1 MNTFKVVSCYLII
14 TDKAEKGRLYQSLI
28 YGNSRVLS
36 YQYCAAVF
44 VLKSVKQTSLLNPDI
59 ERYML
64 NAICHMLMDNDKYSE
79 IFYVCKERVE
89 YI

>member
-59 ERYML
+59 YML
-64 NAICHMLMDNDKYSE
+64 NVICHMLMDNDKYSE
-79 IFYVCKERVE
+79 IFDVCKERVE